1 MNESHSSDGDFTCL
15 GTLTLRAPAV
25 AQRPKRALVITEGG
39 TDVGVEPRSVNRPVF
54 ARGTAGAI
62 LYGGLGFLSFEVPS
76 AANTSSLLA
85 LAIIP
90 FFGIQFGAVAGF
102 LTGTLG
108 NALLEQLHGG
118 GLTLFWNWTIAD
130 GLVGMMAGL
139 MGVYVLEYASA
150 SQRVIRVAVIG
161 VLAAV
166 VGLTFT
172 ITDVLMGSGFL
183 DWLSTSYLPAA
194 AGNAVA
200 VLLFVPLLDQV
211 WRRNVAIRPR

>member
-1 MNESHSSDGDFTCL
+1 MNESHSSEGDFTCV

-102 LTGTLG
+102 LTGALG

-139 MGVYVLEYASA
+139 MGSRIRQRIAESHPGRSHRCLSRRGWLDLHNHRRADGQRVSRLAVDVLSSGGGGQCGRGVVVRASA
-150 SQRVIRVAVIG
+150 ESG
-161 VLAAV
+161 LA
-166 VGLTFT
+166 
-172 ITDVLMGSGFL
+172 
-183 DWLSTSYLPAA
+183 
-194 AGNAVA
+194 
-200 VLLFVPLLDQV
+200 
-211 WRRNVAIRPR
+211 

>member
-1 MNESHSSDGDFTCL
+1 MQSQGDFHVP
-15 GTLTLRAPAV
+15 GDVDTLRALGLPM
-25 AQRPKRALVITEGG
+25 TEGG
-39 TDVGVEPRSVNRPVF
+39 TDVSAETRSVNGPTVV
-54 ARGTAGAI
+54 RGMVGAM
-62 LYGGLGFLSFEVPS
+62 LYGGLGFLSFQVPS
-76 AANTSSLLA
+76 AANASSLLA

-102 LTGTLG
+102 LTGALG
-108 NALLEQLHGG
+108 NALLEQFHGG

-139 MGVYVLEYASA
+139 MGLFVLEYASA
-150 SQRVIRVAVIG
+150 AQRVIRVAVIG

-172 ITDVLMGSGFL
+172 VTYVLMGNGFL
-183 DWLSTSYLPAA
+183 DWLSTSYLPAVS
-194 AGNAVA
+194 GNGVA

-211 WRRNVAIRPR
+211 WRRNVAIHPRRLLG

>member
-1 MNESHSSDGDFTCL
+1 
-15 GTLTLRAPAV
+15 V
-25 AQRPKRALVITEGG
+25 VITEGE
-39 TDVGVEPRSVNRPVF
+39 TDVRAEFLSVKGPVVV
-54 ARGTAGAI
+54 RGMVGAT
-62 LYGGLGFLSFEVPS
+62 LHGGLGFLSFEVPS
-76 AANTSSLLA
+76 AANASSLLA

-102 LTGTLG
+102 LTGALG

-118 GLTLFWNWTIAD
+118 GLTLFWDWTIAD

-139 MGVYVLEYASA
+139 MGLYVLEYASA

-172 ITDVLMGSGFL
+172 VTDVLMGSGFL
-183 DWLSTSYLPAA
+183 DWLSTSYLPAVS
-194 AGNAVA
+194 GNGVA
-200 VLLFVPLLDQV
+200 VLMLLPLLDQV
-211 WRRNVAIRPR
+211 WWRNVAIHHG